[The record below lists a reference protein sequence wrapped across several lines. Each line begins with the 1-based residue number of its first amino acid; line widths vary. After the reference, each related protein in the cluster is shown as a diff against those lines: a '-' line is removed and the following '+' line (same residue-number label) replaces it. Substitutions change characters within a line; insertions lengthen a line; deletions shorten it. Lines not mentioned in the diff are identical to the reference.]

1 MAQYATHKLLQSLCR
16 SEELIGRFRADPE
29 GVCKEFGVAPA
40 EAKALASGDPQ
51 ALGAIG
57 VHPILQIHLILSID
71 DEFREKMT
79 LTNFADKLA

>member
-57 VHPILQIHLILSID
+57 VHPILQIHH
-71 DEFREKMT
+71 EFREKMT